1 MAHKSF
7 EAERKAEGR
16 FSNMGPG
23 TCSWRLE
30 LKNLRNGLPRV
41 SVTPFAGGSR
51 QTSRHRRQ

>member
-23 TCSWRLE
+23 YVLLDWNSRTSGTACL
-30 LKNLRNGLPRV
+30 V
-41 SVTPFAGGSR
+41 SVS
-51 QTSRHRRQ
+51 HRSLAVLV

>member
-23 TCSWRLE
+23 CSWRLE

-41 SVTPFAGGSR
+41 SVTSFAGGFRRS
-51 QTSRHRRQ
+51 RRQ